1 MAEVT
6 HSRLRRGMAAVV
18 LGAALAAGAGMVTGS
33 QHASA
38 QSIPNK
44 TCTGTG
50 TKDMAK
56 SPDLVTC
63 TVFATGV
70 VEDGTAI
77 AVKPTAPTGS
87 VIRQCTGVTNEA
99 GPPVYSTTV
108 TPNADGSCTFT
119 IKTVAAIPVPGVPGP
134 PELGNVKLGTEV
146 ISIPSGVPDGT
157 SVAQQAQECPPPLAV
172 PGLPCSPFL
181 PMGTS
186 GPGSCIG
193 GTALPI
199 VGGCTPALPITL
211 PASGTPTPTGVGT
224 TTGNNSASPSGAAQA
239 ANSTP
244 FTSGP
249 DHPLPVAAILVAV
262 GGALLVVL
270 GAGPLL
276 LRRRR
281 SR

>member
-6 HSRLRRGMAAVV
+6 HSRLRRGLAAVV
-18 LGAALAAGAGMVTGS
+18 LGAALAAGAGMITGS
-33 QHASA
+33 HHASA

-44 TCTGTG
+44 ICKGTG
-50 TKDMAK
+50 TNDVAK

-70 VEDGTAI
+70 VPDGTAL

-87 VIRQCTGVTNEA
+87 VIQKCNPTNEA

-108 TPNADGSCTFT
+108 TTNPDGSCTFT

-157 SVAQQAQECPPPLAV
+157 SVAQQAQECPPPLPV

-224 TTGNNSASPSGAAQA
+224 TTNNNSPSASAAQA
-239 ANSTP
+239 GNSTP

-249 DHPLPVAAILVAV
+249 DHPLPVAAMLVAV